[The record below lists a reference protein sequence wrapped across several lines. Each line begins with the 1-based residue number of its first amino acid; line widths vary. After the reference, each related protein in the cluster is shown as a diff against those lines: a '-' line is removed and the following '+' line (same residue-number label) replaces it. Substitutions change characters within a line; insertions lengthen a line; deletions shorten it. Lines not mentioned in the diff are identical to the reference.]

1 MGKGKGQDVPVYVM
15 KAYRLS
21 RGRDPRR
28 HYMQVSGQ
36 PHALAALLRGKEP
49 WVLIKQEAGWAP
61 EAVWSFAGVGMR
73 TRVRS
78 ARNLV

>member
-1 MGKGKGQDVPVYVM
+1 M
-15 KAYRLS
+15 KAYRQS
-21 RGRDPRR
+21 RDRNPRR

-36 PHALAALLRGKEP
+36 PHTLAALLPGKEP

-61 EAVWSFAGVGMR
+61 EAVWSFAGVGNG
-73 TRVRS
+73 TKVRP